1 MVGPAAGPVTLV
13 SGDTYDDVLE
23 EYYASKPYS
32 SLIPRDRVGFRVRIT
47 VLGSDED
54 IGRLAA
60 VLTRPAA
67 RHPLRSRSRAGR
79 AARR

>member
-1 MVGPAAGPVTLV
+1 M

-32 SLIPRDRVGFRVRIT
+32 SLIPRHRVGFRVRIT

-67 RHPLRSRSRAGR
+67 RHPLRSRSRADR